1 MNLEYTKIALF
12 TCLLG
17 AFLNHGWL
25 HSQDYELREFK
36 KVQLTD
42 KYYSEGA
49 NIGDINNDKNPD
61 VVCGAFWYEG
71 PEFASAHEIFPPKAF
86 PNDRGYSNNF
96 FSFVSDID
104 GDGWNDV
111 LTFGLPGTPAFWYRN
126 PQKEQEHWK
135 KFTAFPTVDNESP
148 TFIDVTGDGN
158 PEIVC
163 SFGGKLG
170 YVAPSDNPEQQWQF
184 HPISEKGRWQR
195 YTHGLGVGDVNGD
208 GRPDYLAGTGWW
220 EQPESLDGDPMWKH
234 HPFRFDKG
242 RRGGAQMFAYDVDGD
257 GDNDVI
263 TSIDAHGWGLSW
275 FENIPGDDGAIEFT
289 EHVIMGE
296 KPSDNAFGV
305 RFSQLHAVDLADI
318 TGDGLKDIVTGKCYW
333 AHNGRDPGA
342 HEPSVVYYFEL
353 SRADGHAE
361 FIPRLVDDDSGVGRL
376 AVAGDVNEDK
386 LVDIV
391 AGNKKGAHVYLQSV
405 RKVSK
410 EEWLKAQPKRL
421 SQ

>member
-1 MNLEYTKIALF
+1 MNLKSMNVVFAVL
-12 TCLLG
+12 LLG
-17 AFLNHGWL
+17 AMSNHRVL
-25 HSQDYELREFK
+25 QSQDYELRDFK

-49 NIGDINNDKNPD
+49 NFGDLNNDKLPD
-61 VVCGAFWYEG
+61 VVCGAYWYEG
-71 PEFASAHEIFPPKAF
+71 PDFTAAHEIFPPKAF

-104 GDGWNDV
+104 DDGWNDV

-126 PQKEQEHWK
+126 PRMKQKHWQ
-135 KFTAFPTVDNESP
+135 KFTAFPAVDNESP
-148 TFIDVTGDGN
+148 TFTDVTGDGK

-170 YVAPSDNPEQQWQF
+170 YVNAGENPEDQWQF
-184 HPISEKGRWQR
+184 HPISEQGRWQR

-208 GRPDYLAGTGWW
+208 GRLDYLAGTGWW
-220 EQPESLDGDPMWKH
+220 EQPKSLEGGPLWKH

-275 FENIPGDDGAIEFT
+275 FENVSGNDGTIDFK

-296 KPSDNAFGV
+296 KPSDNPYGV
-305 RFSQLHAVDLADI
+305 RFSQLHAVDLADV
-318 TGDGLKDIVTGKCYW
+318 TGDGLQDIITGKCYW
-333 AHNGRDPGA
+333 AHNGHDPGA
-342 HEPSVVYYFEL
+342 REPAVIYYFEL
-353 SRADGHAE
+353 KRNEGRTE
-361 FIPRLVDDDSGVGRL
+361 FIPHLVDNKSGVGRL
-376 AVAGDVNEDK
+376 AVVGDLNGDG
-386 LVDIV
+386 LADIV
-391 AGNKKGAHVYLQSV
+391 AGNKKGAHIFLQNIH
-405 RKVSK
+405 KVTK
-410 EEWLKAQPKRL
+410 EEWLKTQPKRL
-421 SQ
+421 AK